1 MENKPNSSNLGV
13 VVAVRGSVVDI
24 RFDAH
29 LPPIYSLLHAKE
41 AKVAIEV
48 LAQLDAHTV
57 RGIALTPTEG
67 LARGNSVE
75 DTGGELK
82 APVGKEILSRM
93 FDVFGNAIDRLPA
106 PVNVQW
112 RTVHRSPPPLTQR
125 STKSEIFETGIKA
138 IDVLVPLERGGK
150 GGLFG
155 GAGVGKTVLLTEMI
169 HNMIEHQKGV
179 SIFCGIGERCR
190 EGEELYRDMKAAGV
204 LPNMVMVFG
213 QMNEPPGSRFRVG
226 HAALTMAEYFRDDE
240 HRDVLLLVDNIFRFI
255 QAGMEVSGLL
265 GQMPSRLGY
274 QPTMG
279 TELSGL
285 EERIANTDTG
295 AITSIQAV
303 YVPADDL
310 TDPAA
315 VHTFSHLSTS
325 IVLSRKRASQGLFP
339 AIDLLQSSSKMATP
353 GIVGERHYLLAQE
366 IRRTL
371 AQYED
376 LKDIISML
384 GLEQLAPED
393 RNIVARAR
401 RLERFL
407 TQPFFATEQFSGIKG
422 KLVSLKDSLDGCERI
437 LRDEFKDYP
446 ESALYMIG
454 AIDEA
459 KEKFKPPAAKSD
471 SGAKAASK
479 PDAKPATDSNPDA
492 KPDPKH
498 ATDSKPDGKADEKP
512 AADSKPDAKADAKP
526 APDSKR
532 DAKADGN
539 PGSDSKPDAK
549 PATDSKPDAKPDPK
563 PAADS
568 KPDRK
573 PDVKPAA
580 DSKPEAKDSP
590 KAGADSKPGPQAKP
604 TSEPEV
610 AHAATGAHES

>member
-1 MENKPNSSNLGV
+1 MENKPSHSSLGAV
-13 VVAVRGSVVDI
+13 VSVRGSVVDV

-41 AKVAIEV
+41 GKIAIEV
-48 LAQLDAHTV
+48 LAQLDAHSV

-67 LARGNSVE
+67 LVRGSAVE
-75 DTGGELK
+75 DTGGPLK
-82 APVGKEILSRM
+82 APVGKGTLSRM
-93 FDVFGNAIDRLPA
+93 FDVFGNAIDRQAAPA
-106 PVNVQW
+106 DVQW
-112 RTVHRSPPPLTQR
+112 RTVHQNPPALAQR
-125 STKSEIFETGIKA
+125 STKSEIFETGIKV

-150 GGLFG
+150 SGLFG

-169 HNMIEHQKGV
+169 HNMIAHQKGV

-204 LPNMVMVFG
+204 LPNMVMVYG

-226 HAALTMAEYFRDDE
+226 LAALTMAEYFRDDE
-240 HRDVLLLVDNIFRFI
+240 HRDVLLLIDNIFRFI
-255 QAGMEVSGLL
+255 QAGMEVSGLM

-325 IVLSRKRASQGLFP
+325 IVLSRKRASEGLYP
-339 AIDLLQSSSKMATP
+339 AIDLLQSNSKMTTT
-353 GIVGERHYLLAQE
+353 GIVGDRHYLLAQE

-376 LKDIISML
+376 LKDIIAML

-393 RNIVARAR
+393 RKVVARAR

-459 KEKFKPPAAKSD
+459 KGKAKAGKPAAKAEPETETK
-471 SGAKAASK
+471 G
-479 PDAKPATDSNPDA
+479 
-492 KPDPKH
+492 
-498 ATDSKPDGKADEKP
+498 G
-512 AADSKPDAKADAKP
+512 
-526 APDSKR
+526 
-532 DAKADGN
+532 
-539 PGSDSKPDAK
+539 
-549 PATDSKPDAKPDPK
+549 PK

-568 KPDRK
+568 KPEPKSEPQK
-573 PDVKPAA
+573 PEPKPKPEVEHAAA
-580 DSKPEAKDSP
+580 D
-590 KAGADSKPGPQAKP
+590 
-604 TSEPEV
+604 
-610 AHAATGAHES
+610 AHAS